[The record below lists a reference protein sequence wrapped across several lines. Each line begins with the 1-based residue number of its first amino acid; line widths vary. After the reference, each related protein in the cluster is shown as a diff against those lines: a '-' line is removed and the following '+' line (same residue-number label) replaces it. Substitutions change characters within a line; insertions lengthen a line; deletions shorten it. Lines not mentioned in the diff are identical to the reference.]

1 MVASVAEK
9 YRQIGRS
16 SEKNLKMT
24 KGISGII
31 SRDLKKKKKDEEL
44 GPVITKKLHESI
56 QKLDFL
62 I

>member
-1 MVASVAEK
+1 
-9 YRQIGRS
+9 
-16 SEKNLKMT
+16 MT

-44 GPVITKKLHESI
+44 GPVITKKLHENI